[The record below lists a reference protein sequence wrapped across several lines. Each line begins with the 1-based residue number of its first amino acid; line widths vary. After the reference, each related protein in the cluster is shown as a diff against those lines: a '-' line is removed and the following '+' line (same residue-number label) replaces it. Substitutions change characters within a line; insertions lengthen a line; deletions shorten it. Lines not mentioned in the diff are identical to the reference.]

1 MNTMVEIVNSASL
14 RKLLNDL
21 TVVSGEIISKSGLEN
36 CDNDKFHRSCQ
47 VLMKTILN
55 ELVEREDRTNTD

>member
-1 MNTMVEIVNSASL
+1 MNSMVEIVNSASL

-36 CDNDKFHRSCQ
+36 CDNDKFHRNCQ
-47 VLMKTILN
+47 ALMKKILK
-55 ELVEREDRTNTD
+55 ELYKRDK